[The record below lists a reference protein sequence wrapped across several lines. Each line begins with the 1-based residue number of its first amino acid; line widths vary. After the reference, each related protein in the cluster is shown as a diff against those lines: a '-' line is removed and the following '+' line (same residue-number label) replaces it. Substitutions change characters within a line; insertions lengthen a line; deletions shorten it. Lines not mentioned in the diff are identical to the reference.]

1 MTSDPGADAPT
12 GMDTEPDS
20 GPPTDTNTDM
30 DQTEMNNAMDTAFFA
45 AWIEETARVVAAEK
59 EWLTGLDAAIGDAD
73 HGANLDRGLTAV
85 TGALAAQRPD
95 TPGSLLVLVGNT
107 LIRKVGGA
115 SGPLYGTA
123 FREAGR
129 TLGDTPEV
137 SVARLH
143 AALEAG
149 LAGVRKLGSAAEG
162 DKTMVDALAPAVR
175 ALEQAVRDGKDPAE
189 AIGAASAA
197 ARAGA
202 EATIPMQARKGR
214 ASYLGPRSVGHED
227 PGAASTALVV
237 SALHTVAASW

>member
-1 MTSDPGADAPT
+1 MTSGTDADPRTEANSAPHT
-12 GMDTEPDS
+12 A
-20 GPPTDTNTDM
+20 TNTDT
-30 DQTEMNNAMDTAFFA
+30 DDEMNTAMDTALFT
-45 AWIEETARVVAAEK
+45 AWIEETARTVTAQK
-59 EWLTGLDAAIGDAD
+59 ERLTALDAAIGDAD

-85 TGALAAQRPD
+85 TKALDAGEPA

-123 FREAGR
+123 FREAGKA
-129 TLGDTPEV
+129 LGDTPEV
-137 SVARLH
+137 SVAQLH

-149 LAGVRKLGSAAEG
+149 LAGVRNLGSAAEG

-189 AIGAASAA
+189 AIDAAASAA
-197 ARAGA
+197 RTGA

-227 PGAASTALVV
+227 PGAASTALII
-237 SALHTVAASW
+237 SALHTVTAR